1 MGRIFW
7 GNTIWYIMLMI
18 SSVII
23 FGIALNRSQYKKL
36 TIAYF
41 FSLLGFLFFGETILT
56 VVLRAYTYHP
66 GLFSDPILDAVF
78 GNYFSQISIAA
89 TAVLICVFD
98 LSYIWVL
105 AVALIYYLL
114 DKLFVGLGIYE
125 HFWYKSVYTLI
136 ILVPLFGFIKRCYR
150 KISGRMGY
158 AVYYFTLFFGVFSAT
173 SLTIILILRLL
184 GVQIFHGNLFANPS
198 LDHTETGILYQ
209 IVQINY
215 LMFLSELKWGWVKKA
230 AAFAFFFVLQYLLNK
245 SGIVYIAP
253 GWFLTVTAVDS
264 FVCFAWV
271 TLFKHFL
278 CSKYRKNIPRR

>member
-1 MGRIFW
+1 MSGIFW
-7 GNTIWYIMLMI
+7 SNTAWYIMLLI

-23 FGIALNRSQYKKL
+23 FVIALYRSQNKKL
-36 TIAYF
+36 TVAYL
-41 FSLLGFLFFGETILT
+41 FSLLGFLFFGESILT
-56 VVLRAYTYHP
+56 AVLRAYTYHP

-78 GNYFSQISIAA
+78 GNYFSQISIAS

-98 LSYIWVL
+98 LSYIWFF
-105 AVALIYYLL
+105 AAALIYYFI

-125 HFWYKSVYTLI
+125 HFWYKSVYTPI
-136 ILVPLFGFIKRCYR
+136 IFVPLFWFIKRWYR
-150 KISGRMGY
+150 KVSDRMEY
-158 AVYYFTLFFGVFSAT
+158 AVYYFTLFFSVFAAT

-184 GVQIFHGNLFANPS
+184 GVQFFHGNFFANPS

-230 AAFAFFFVLQYLLNK
+230 AAFSVFFVLQYLLNK

-253 GWFLTVTAVDS
+253 GWFLTVTVVDS
-264 FVCFAWV
+264 FVCYTWV

-278 CSKYRKNIPRR
+278 CSKH